1 MRFETLRRF
10 ATASLIALAFA
21 APAVVA
27 SSAGAQPAQNTLRI
41 GLTAD
46 PDALDPMLG
55 RTLVG
60 RMVFSSMCD
69 TLVDYNEKL
78 EFVPRL
84 AQSWEW
90 AADGKTLTLRIR
102 PNAFFHDGSPVD
114 AAAVKA
120 SLDRARS
127 NPQSLRRS
135 ELGPIA
141 ETVVVD
147 AQTLRLDLRS
157 AFIPLLAQFA
167 DRGGMIVNAKPSEA
181 AGQEFA
187 RNPICAGPYRFAER
201 VAQDRIVLQR
211 FDRHWE
217 KDQYHFD
224 RVVYLPIPDATVRL
238 ANVQAGSVDMI
249 ERILPTDLP
258 NARRDR
264 RLKLADAVELGW
276 NSIIINTHNGA
287 KADNVLGK
295 DKRVREALELSL
307 DREILN
313 RAAHAGEFVVGNQ
326 PFAPGTPYYAKELA
340 PKPRNVARARE
351 LLREAGVPNASFTLM
366 VPNDTERNAV
376 AQIIQQMAREAGFD
390 IKLQVVDFATSIAMS
405 QKGDFEAYLLSWSGR
420 VDPDG
425 NVHTFFHSTGAQNDS
440 KFVSP
445 VIDNALDK
453 ARELTDTAERL
464 KLYSAATAVLLD
476 ERPRI
481 FTYHRK
487 WFFAYSSRLSDFTAN
502 PDGMIRVRGL
512 RWNAQ

>member
-1 MRFETLRRF
+1 MRRLALAAAF
-10 ATASLIALAFA
+10 LAFA
-21 APAVVA
+21 APGFTPQAV
-27 SSAGAQPAQNTLRI
+27 AQPAQNTLRI

-46 PDALDPMLG
+46 PDVLDPALG

-60 RMVFSSMCD
+60 RMVFASLCD

-90 AADGKTLTLRIR
+90 SNDGRALTLRIR
-102 PNAFFHDGSPVD
+102 SGAVFHDGTPVD

-120 SLDRARS
+120 SLDRARTM
-127 NPQSLRRS
+127 PQSLRRS
-135 ELGPIA
+135 ELAPIA

-147 AQTLRLDLRS
+147 PGTLRLELRS
-157 AFIPLLAQFA
+157 PFVPLLAQLA

-181 AGQEFA
+181 AGTEFG
-187 RNPICAGPYRFAER
+187 RQPICAGPYRFAER

-217 KDQYHFD
+217 RDQYHFE

-238 ANVQAGSVDMI
+238 ANVQAGSVDMV

-276 NSIIINTHNGA
+276 NSIIINTNNGP
-287 KADNVLGK
+287 KANNALK
-295 DKRVREALELSL
+295 DKRVREALELSI

-326 PFAPGTPYYAKELA
+326 PFAPGNPYFAPELRA
-340 PKPRNVARARE
+340 QPRNVARARE
-351 LLREAGVPNASFTLM
+351 LLRAAGTPSPAFTLL

-376 AQIIQQMAREAGFD
+376 AQILQQMAREAGFD
-390 IKLQVVDFATSIAMS
+390 IRLQVVDFATSITMS
-405 QKGDFEAYLLSWSGR
+405 QNGDFEAYLLSWSGR

-425 NVHTFFHSTGAQNDS
+425 NMHTFFHCQGSQNDS
-440 KFVSP
+440 KFCDP
-445 VIDNALDK
+445 RIDAALDR
-453 ARELTDTAERL
+453 ARTLSDVAERR
-464 KLYSAATAVLLD
+464 KLYAEATAVLHD

-487 WFFAYSSRLSDFTAN
+487 WFFAYSSRLTDFTAN

-512 RWNAQ
+512 RWQQ

>member
-1 MRFETLRRF
+1 MRRF
-10 ATASLIALAFA
+10 AFAAAFLAFA
-21 APAVVA
+21 APAF
-27 SSAGAQPAQNTLRI
+27 AQPAQNTLRI

-46 PDALDPMLG
+46 PDVLDPALG

-60 RMVFSSMCD
+60 RMVFSSLCD

-78 EFVPRL
+78 EFTPRL

-90 AADGKTLTLRIR
+90 SNDGRALTLRIR
-102 PNAFFHDGSPVD
+102 PGATFHDGSPVD

-120 SLDRARS
+120 SLDRARTM
-127 NPQSLRRS
+127 PQSLRRS
-135 ELGPIA
+135 ELAPIA

-147 AQTLRLDLRS
+147 PGTLRLDLRS
-157 AFIPLLAQFA
+157 PFIPLLAQLA
-167 DRGGMIVNAKPSEA
+167 DRGGMVVNARPADA
-181 AGQEFA
+181 AGTEFG

-201 VAQDRIVLQR
+201 IAQDRIVLQR

-217 KDQYHFD
+217 RDQYHFD
-224 RVVYLPIPDATVRL
+224 RVVFLPIPDATVRL
-238 ANVQAGSVDMI
+238 ANVQAGSVDFV

-276 NSIIINTHNGA
+276 NSIIVNTHNGA
-287 KADNVLGK
+287 RANNALAR

-307 DREILN
+307 DRDILN
-313 RAAHAGEFVVGNQ
+313 RAAHAGEFVAGNQ
-326 PFAPGTPYYAKELA
+326 PFAPGNPFHASELR
-340 PKPRNVARARE
+340 PQPRNVARARE
-351 LLREAGVPNASFTLM
+351 LLRAAGAPNPSFTLM

-390 IKLQVVDFATSIAMS
+390 IRLQVVDFATSIQMS
-405 QKGDFEAYLLSWSGR
+405 QNGDFEAYLLSWSGR

-425 NVHTFFHSTGAQNDS
+425 NMHTFFHCQGSQNDS
-440 KFVSP
+440 KFCDP
-445 VIDNALDK
+445 RIDQALDR
-453 ARELTDTAERL
+453 AREVTDPAERL

-512 RWNAQ
+512 RWLPQ

>member
-1 MRFETLRRF
+1 MRRLAL
-10 ATASLIALAFA
+10 ATAFLAFA
-21 APAVVA
+21 LPAF
-27 SSAGAQPAQNTLRI
+27 AQPAQNTLRI

-46 PDALDPMLG
+46 PDVLDPALG

-60 RMVFSSMCD
+60 RMVFASLCD

-90 AADGKTLTLRIR
+90 SSDGRALTLRIR
-102 PNAFFHDGSPVD
+102 QAATFHDGTPVD

-120 SLDRARS
+120 SLDRARGM
-127 NPQSLRRS
+127 PQSLRRS
-135 ELGPIA
+135 ELAPIA

-147 AQTLRLDLRS
+147 PGTLRLDLRS
-157 AFIPLLAQFA
+157 PFIPLLAQLA
-167 DRGGMIVNAKPSEA
+167 DRGGMVVNAKPSEA
-181 AGQEFA
+181 AGTEFG

-217 KDQYHFD
+217 RDQYHFD
-224 RVVYLPIPDATVRL
+224 RVVYLPIGDATVRL
-238 ANVQAGSVDMI
+238 ANVQAGSVDMV

-287 KADNVLGK
+287 RANNVLAR
-295 DKRVREALELSL
+295 DKRIREALELSL

-326 PFAPGTPYYAKELA
+326 PFAPGTPFHAADLR
-340 PKPRNVARARE
+340 PQPRNVARARE
-351 LLREAGVPNASFTLM
+351 LLRAAGVTNPFFTLM

-376 AQIIQQMAREAGFD
+376 AQIVQQMAREAGFD
-390 IKLQVVDFATSIAMS
+390 IRLQVVDFATSIQMS
-405 QKGDFEAYLLSWSGR
+405 QNGDFEAYLLSWSGR

-425 NVHTFFHSTGAQNDS
+425 NMHTFFHCQGSQNDS
-440 KFVSP
+440 KFCDP
-445 VIDNALDK
+445 RIDTALDR
-453 ARELTDTAERL
+453 ARTLSDPAERL
-464 KLYSAATAVLLD
+464 KLYSEATAVLLD

-502 PDGMIRVRGL
+502 PDGMIRVRGM
-512 RWNAQ
+512 RWQAQ

>member
-1 MRFETLRRF
+1 MRRF
-10 ATASLIALAFA
+10 ALAAAFLAFA
-21 APAVVA
+21 APAL
-27 SSAGAQPAQNTLRI
+27 AQPAQNTLRI

-46 PDALDPMLG
+46 PDVLDPALG

-60 RMVFSSMCD
+60 RMVFASLCD

-90 AADGKTLTLRIR
+90 SGDGRALTLRIR
-102 PNAFFHDGSPVD
+102 QGATFHDGTPVD

-120 SLDRARS
+120 SLDRARTM
-127 NPQSLRRS
+127 PQSLRRS
-135 ELGPIA
+135 ELAPIA
-141 ETVVVD
+141 ETAVVD
-147 AQTLRLDLRS
+147 PGTLRLDLR
-157 AFIPLLAQFA
+157 APFIPLLAQLA
-167 DRGGMIVNAKPSEA
+167 DRGGMVVNAKPSEA
-181 AGQEFA
+181 AGTEFG

-201 VAQDRIVLQR
+201 IAQDRIVLQR

-217 KDQYHFD
+217 RDQYHFE

-276 NSIIINTHNGA
+276 NSIIINTHNGPRA
-287 KADNVLGK
+287 GNVLAR
-295 DKRVREALELSL
+295 DKRIREALELSL

-326 PFAPGTPYYAKELA
+326 PFAPGTPFHAAELR
-340 PKPRNVARARE
+340 PQPRNVARARE
-351 LLREAGVPNASFTLM
+351 LLRAAGVPNPSFTLM

-376 AQIIQQMAREAGFD
+376 AQILQQMAREAGFD
-390 IKLQVVDFATSIAMS
+390 IRLQVVDFATSIQMS
-405 QKGDFEAYLLSWSGR
+405 QNGDFEAYLLSWSGR

-425 NVHTFFHSTGAQNDS
+425 NMHTFFHCQGSQNDS
-440 KFVSP
+440 KFCDP
-445 VIDNALDK
+445 RIDAALDR
-453 ARELTDTAERL
+453 ARTLSDPAERL
-464 KLYSAATAVLLD
+464 KLYSEATAVLLD

-512 RWNAQ
+512 RWLPQ